1 VNLTALREAAGAA
14 LVELDPDW
22 TVLLEPVDAVQPP
35 CYLLTWGPNPTRVTE
50 TVCSDLAQLTVIVI
64 AGRLTV
70 EGVLPVWEAM
80 TDAACSALAVARL
93 RPYQTIGPAP
103 EEYGQISYLAG
114 RIQIRRPI
122 DV

>member
-1 VNLTALREAAGAA
+1 MNLTGLRLAVGDAITG
-14 LVELDPDW
+14 LDDDW

-35 CYLLTWGPNPTRVTE
+35 CFMLSWGPNPTRLIE
-50 TVCSDLAQLTVIVI
+50 SVCADQAQLEIITI
-64 AGRLTV
+64 AGRLTT

-80 TDAACSALAVARL
+80 TDAACSALAAARL
-93 RPYQTIGPAP
+93 RAYQTIGPAP
-103 EEYGQISYLAG
+103 SEHGQITYLAG